1 MATFTKTFKTG
12 LSITIISFL
21 MTVFSGLNFLSA
33 QTTNNLYYIPLPD
46 EQIHSSLKVFT
57 TAFNKSIGNEMRT
70 IISLTCTEDNASIY
84 YDHREDG
91 YEADIPSCLPNQ
103 NSNTQIK

>member
-1 MATFTKTFKTG
+1 MKQYLHRLSFTLLFTLLYFG
-12 LSITIISFL
+12 WS
-21 MTVFSGLNFLSA
+21 MNLNA
-33 QTTNNLYYIPLPD
+33 QTANNVYFIPLPD
-46 EQIHSSLKVFT
+46 DQVHSSLKVFT
-57 TAFNKSIGNEMRT
+57 DGINKSIGNEMRT
-70 IISLTCTEDNASIY
+70 IISLTCTEDNATIY